1 MICKIISDTRMPII
15 NRTIRFGFLLIAC
28 LALCGPAFFTLP
40 AHAASN
46 FKLEIKELVT
56 PSGIRFWFVADTSRP
71 IVSLKM
77 AWKGGAVSEAP
88 AQGGITQ
95 LMAHLLDEGAGDLSA
110 SEFQNALSAQ
120 GIRLSFSAGLETVT
134 GSLQFLTHQQKPALS
149 LLKLALQQPRFDPE
163 AIERIRV
170 LQISQRKR
178 ALSNPDVLNNENWW
192 RLAYGDHAYARPISG
207 TQKTI
212 QTLTRDQ
219 LVARHQAHFARDN
232 LFIAL
237 VGHMQE
243 DEAIASVDAVFS
255 ALPAHAQVT
264 QIEKKPLSQATRA
277 SDNNQNR
284 RKLIYPT
291 PQSDIIFGL
300 EGIAY
305 QDKDFFAAYVMN
317 YILGGGGLS
326 ARLMEEIREKR
337 GLAYSVYSSLYE
349 LDISALWTG
358 NMASSPENVDL
369 AIALLE
375 TEMQKMRQTPVSA
388 TELANAKAYLIGSY
402 LFRFDSGE
410 KIARQLLSMQLNGFG
425 RDYPNQR
432 QARIEAVQ
440 AADIQ
445 RVAQRILTPEHLLI
459 SVLTPPVKETD

>member
-1 MICKIISDTRMPII
+1 M
-15 NRTIRFGFLLIAC
+15 NRVIRFGFLLMAC
-28 LALCGPAFFTLP
+28 LTLYAPILP
-40 AHAASN
+40 AHAATN

-77 AWKGGAVSEAP
+77 AWKGGAVSEKP
-88 AQGGITQ
+88 AQNGITQ
-95 LMAHLLDEGAGDLSA
+95 LMVNLLDEGAGGMSA
-110 SEFQNALSAQ
+110 SEFQNALSAH

-134 GSLQFLTHQQKPALS
+134 GSLQFLTHQQKQAFS
-149 LLKLALQQPRFDPE
+149 LLNLALHEPRFDQE
-163 AIERIRV
+163 AVERMRA

-192 RLAYGDHAYARPISG
+192 RLAYGNHAYARPVSG
-207 TQKTI
+207 SQETI
-212 QTLTRDQ
+212 QSLTREQ
-219 LVARHQAHFARDN
+219 LVARHRAHLARDN

-243 DEAIASVDAVFS
+243 DEAIVRVEEVFA
-255 ALPAHAQVT
+255 ALPAHAQLM
-264 QIEKKPLSQATRA
+264 QIEKKPLSQTTRA
-277 SDNNQNR
+277 SDKNQNR
-284 RKLIYPT
+284 TKLIYPT

-300 EGIAY
+300 EGVPY
-305 QDKDFFAAYVMN
+305 QDADFFAAYVMN

-375 TEMQKMRQTPVSA
+375 TEMQKLRQTPVSA

-410 KIARQLLSMQLNGFG
+410 KIARQLLSMQLNGFD
-425 RDYPNQR
+425 RDYPNLR

-440 AADIQ
+440 SADIQ
-445 RVAQRILTPEHLLI
+445 RVARRVLNPDNLLI
-459 SVLTPPVKETD
+459 SVLTPPEKETE